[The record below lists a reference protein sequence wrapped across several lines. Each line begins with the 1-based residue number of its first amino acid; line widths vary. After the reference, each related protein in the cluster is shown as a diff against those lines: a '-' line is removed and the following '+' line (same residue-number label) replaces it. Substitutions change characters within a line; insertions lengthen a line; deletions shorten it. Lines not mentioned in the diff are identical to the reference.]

1 MRRREIVTLLIAAS
15 VMVPCAVH
23 AQKTPAKKVYRL
35 GLLQPGAPPE
45 PLVDALTERL
55 KELGYHEGNNIVYE
69 YRWAEGKLN
78 RLPEFAKE
86 LVDLKVD
93 VIAPFSTPAA
103 IAAQKATQT
112 IPVVFAGVGD
122 PVGSGVVSNLNRPGG
137 RNGHFH
143 TCYRIERKAARTS

>member
-1 MRRREIVTLLIAAS
+1 
-15 VMVPCAVH
+15 MVPCAAH
-23 AQKTPAKKVYRL
+23 AQKTPPKVYRL

-45 PLVDALTERL
+45 PLVEALTERL
-55 KELGYHEGNNIVYE
+55 NELGYREGNNIVYE

-93 VIAPFSTPAA
+93 VIAAFSTPAA

-112 IPVVFAGVGD
+112 IPVVFGGVGD
-122 PVGSGVVSNLNRPGG
+122 PVGSALYLISIAP
-137 RNGHFH
+137 
-143 TCYRIERKAARTS
+143 AAT

>member
-15 VMVPCAVH
+15 VMVPCAAH
-23 AQKTPAKKVYRL
+23 AQKTPAKVYRL

-55 KELGYHEGNNIVYE
+55 KELGYREGNNIVYE

-103 IAAQKATQT
+103 
-112 IPVVFAGVGD
+112 VLHFR
-122 PVGSGVVSNLNRPGG
+122 NR
-137 RNGHFH
+137 
-143 TCYRIERKAARTS
+143 S